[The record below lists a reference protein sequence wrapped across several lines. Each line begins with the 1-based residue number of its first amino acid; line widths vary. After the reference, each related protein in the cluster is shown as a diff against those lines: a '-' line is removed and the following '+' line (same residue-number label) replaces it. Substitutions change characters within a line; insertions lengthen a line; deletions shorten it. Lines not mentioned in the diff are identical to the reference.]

1 MTAPSLPSV
10 SLVVPTHNGSRF
22 LSECLDSVAALDYP
36 RELLETIV
44 VDNASTDETPVLL
57 GSSYPWVR
65 ALRQSRNLGFAE
77 AVDVAA
83 RASEAECLAVG
94 NDDMR
99 FDAGWLREL
108 VAAYDPSAGYSCV
121 GGLILDMSGEHV
133 DFADGYIGIDGWGGP
148 LGLGN
153 ATAEVAIADGRDL
166 PFACG
171 GSLLVDR
178 KLFLELGGFDPAFFA
193 YLEDVDFGWR
203 LWLAGHKVRLAANA
217 RSFHHHSATGL
228 RVPAHQRMVLFERN
242 ALLMLLKNVGEDDVY
257 RFLAGALCL
266 VAERARIA
274 AQTDPHEFEFGSPV
288 EGTEREVPL
297 RALARLHGVS
307 GFVTQLEDALAKREQ
322 VQALRRRSDEEVFAL
337 FRRPFRPIYNET
349 SYLEAEAAIA
359 HALRIVERFPRRRLT
374 RLFYVA
380 PARSERSRELAR
392 SLARVASVVHLA
404 DGDPAG
410 AGIETIDPSSA
421 DVEALVRECDAV
433 VVRSGDPAGDAV
445 ARAALG
451 IRPVIVDVG
460 DEPSPDDD
468 LVARAALVLRGD
480 SDEALRLFVEE
491 PWRSGVTPEMTEE
504 LQALATLRRNPP
516 PPAVSESKPGRALR
530 VWGRIPEPLR
540 RGLRP
545 VLRRLRG

>member
-10 SLVVPTHNGSRF
+10 ALVVPTHNGSRL
-22 LSECLDSVAALDYP
+22 LSECLDSVAGLDHP
-36 RELLETIV
+36 RELLETSV
-44 VDNASTDETPVLL
+44 VDNASSDETPGLL
-57 GSSYPWVR
+57 ASRYPWVR

-83 RASEAECLAVG
+83 RASEAECLVVA

-99 FDAGWLREL
+99 FDAAWLREL
-108 VAAYDPSAGYSCV
+108 VAAYDPRGGYSCV
-121 GGLILDMSGEHV
+121 GGLILDVSGEQL
-133 DFADGYIGIDGWGGP
+133 DFADGYIGFDGWGGP
-148 LGLGN
+148 LGYRR
-153 ATAEVAIADGRDL
+153 AIAEAAIVDGREL

-203 LWLAGHKVRLAANA
+203 LWLAGHKVRLAAKA

-228 RVPAHQRMVLFERN
+228 TVPAHQRMVLFERN

-274 AQTDPHEFEFGSPV
+274 SQTDPHEFEFGVPV
-288 EGTEREVPL
+288 ERAEREVPL
-297 RALARLHGVS
+297 RALARLYGVS
-307 GFVTQLEDALAKREQ
+307 GFVAQLEDTLAKRER
-322 VQALRRRSDEEVFAL
+322 VQALRRRSDEELFAL
-337 FRRPFRPIYNET
+337 FRRPFRPIYNQT

-359 HALRIVERFPRRRLT
+359 RAFGIVDRFPRRRLT

-380 PARSERSRELAR
+380 SAGSDRSRELAR
-392 SLARVASVVHLA
+392 SLARVASVVQLP

-433 VVRSGDPAGDAV
+433 VVRSGDPAAYAAARSARGIRPLLVDVDDDPPGTVGDATLV
-445 ARAALG
+445 LCSTSEARERWTAALG
-451 IRPVIVDVG
+451 RVVELV
-460 DEPSPDDD
+460 PD
-468 LVARAALVLRGD
+468 GD
-480 SDEALRLFVEE
+480 SDDALRLFVEE
-491 PWRSGVTPEMTEE
+491 PWRVGVRPEVT
-504 LQALATLRRNPP
+504 
-516 PPAVSESKPGRALR
+516 
-530 VWGRIPEPLR
+530 
-540 RGLRP
+540 
-545 VLRRLRG
+545 

>member
-10 SLVVPTHNGSRF
+10 ALVVPTHNGSRL
-22 LSECLDSVAALDYP
+22 LSECLDSVAARDYP
-36 RELLETIV
+36 RDRLETIV
-44 VDNASTDETPVLL
+44 VDNASTDETPRLL
-57 GSSYPWVR
+57 ASTYPWVR

-77 AVDVAA
+77 ALDVAA
-83 RASEAECLAVG
+83 RASEAECLAVA

-99 FDAGWLREL
+99 FDAAWLREL

-121 GGLILDMSGEHV
+121 GGLILDVAGEHL
-133 DFADGYIGIDGWGGP
+133 DFADGYIGFDGWGGP
-148 LGLGN
+148 LGYRS
-153 ATAEVAIADGRDL
+153 AIDEVAIVDGREL
-166 PFACG
+166 SFACG

-203 LWLAGHKVRLAANA
+203 LWLAGHRVRLAAKA

-228 RVPAHQRMVLFERN
+228 TVPAHQRMVLFERN

-274 AQTDPHEFEFGSPV
+274 SQTDPHEFEFGVPV
-288 EGTEREVPL
+288 ERAEREVPL
-297 RALARLHGVS
+297 RALARLYGVS
-307 GFVTQLEDALAKREQ
+307 GFVTRLEDTLEKREQ

-337 FRRPFRPIYNET
+337 FRRPFRPIYNEK

-359 HALRIVERFPRRRLT
+359 RAFGIVDRFPRRRLT

-380 PARSERSRELAR
+380 PARCERSRELAR
-392 SLARVASVVHLA
+392 SLARVASVVQLA
-404 DGDPAG
+404 DSDPAG
-410 AGIETIDPSSA
+410 AGIETIEPSSA

-433 VVRSGDPAGDAV
+433 VVRSGDPAADAV
-445 ARAALG
+445 ARAARG

-468 LVARAALVLRGD
+468 LVAGAALVLRGD

-491 PWRSGVTPEMTEE
+491 PWRAGVTPEVTEE
-504 LQALATLRRNPP
+504 LQKLATLRRNPP
-516 PPAVSESKPGRALR
+516 PPAAPEPSPGLARR
-530 VWGRIPEPLR
+530 VRGRVPEPLR
-540 RGLRP
+540 RILRP
-545 VLRRLRG
+545 LVRRLRG